1 MLWKCCTQYTS
12 KFGKLSSGHRT
23 GKSVFITIPKKDNAK
38 GCSYYCTF
46 ALISHA
52 SKLMLKIL
60 QAWLQQYMNW
70 ELPDVQARFIK
81 GRGIREQIA
90 NIHWITEKAREFK
103 KIIYFCFTDYAK
115 AIHCT
120 DHNKLWKNLQEMGI
134 PGHLT
139 CLLRNLYASQEAKVK
154 ARNGT
159 MDWFKFWKGVYQAY
173 ILYLCLI
180 SENIMRNARLTGWS
194 TSWNQDCWDKY

>member
-46 ALISHA
+46 VLISHA

-90 NIHWITEKAREFK
+90 NIHWITKLENSK
-103 KIIYFCFTDYAK
+103 K
-115 AIHCT
+115 
-120 DHNKLWKNLQEMGI
+120 
-134 PGHLT
+134 
-139 CLLRNLYASQEAKVK
+139 S
-154 ARNGT
+154 
-159 MDWFKFWKGVYQAY
+159 
-173 ILYLCLI
+173 
-180 SENIMRNARLTGWS
+180 S
-194 TSWNQDCWDKY
+194 TSVSLTMLKPFTVRITTNCEKIFKRWEYQDTLPASWETCMQVKKQKLKPEMEQWTDSNFGKEYIKPIYCTSA